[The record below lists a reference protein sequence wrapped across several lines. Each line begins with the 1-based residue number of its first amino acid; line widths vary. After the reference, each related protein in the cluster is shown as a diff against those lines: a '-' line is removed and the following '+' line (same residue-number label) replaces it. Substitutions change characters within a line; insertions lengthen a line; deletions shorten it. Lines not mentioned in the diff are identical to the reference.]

1 MCLAQSGQMPSSVH
15 SSSAGS
21 GCCHRNRERSVH
33 YNAVH
38 GIHHTPDHQEH
49 MVSPQPAVEGGG
61 RIGDNTLGP
70 RTGALQDLK
79 LSMLD

>member
-1 MCLAQSGQMPSSVH
+1 MCPAQSGQMPSSVH

-49 MVSPQPAVEGGG
+49 MVSPQPVVEGGG
-61 RIGDNTLGP
+61 ENRRQYFRAKDWGP
-70 RTGALQDLK
+70 AG
-79 LSMLD
+79 S